1 MRARRSDECAANAE
15 QSRACAARTGRPFA
29 FAAYAAA
36 FRAEVLKGKRAAPRK
51 IALVAPL
58 PFCAMGMAA
67 AGVFGGGAIGAFAT
81 YGWNYWYAL
90 MLPVA
95 VALMT
100 ASIANIDARQ
110 KLRSVLG
117 LPLPPSSA
125 WWAKT
130 AYALVLA
137 LAANLVVLTAGVA
150 VNLLGCDAPSAA
162 AGLVAAVLLV
172 VGNAWMVPAGLV
184 LTTRFGTLAGIAIPV
199 ALQLGAGIAFWT
211 SSAWF
216 LFPPA
221 TALRA
226 VSPFMGV
233 APSGVPLEAGD
244 PLLSFGWE
252 AMLGLGIAVAIFVA
266 LAVFGA
272 RWYGRR
278 EAK

>member
-1 MRARRSDECAANAE
+1 
-15 QSRACAARTGRPFA
+15 
-29 FAAYAAA
+29 
-36 FRAEVLKGKRAAPRK
+36 
-51 IALVAPL
+51 
-58 PFCAMGMAA
+58 
-67 AGVFGGGAIGAFAT
+67 
-81 YGWNYWYAL
+81 
-90 MLPVA
+90 
-95 VALMT
+95 
-100 ASIANIDARQ
+100 
-110 KLRSVLG
+110 
-117 LPLPPSSA
+117 
-125 WWAKT
+125 
-130 AYALVLA
+130 
-137 LAANLVVLTAGVA
+137 
-150 VNLLGCDAPSAA
+150 
-162 AGLVAAVLLV
+162 
-172 VGNAWMVPAGLV
+172 MVPAGLV

-272 RWYGRR
+272 RWYGKR

>member
-1 MRARRSDECAANAE
+1 MTGRRAGGRAEAAE
-15 QSRACAARTGRPFA
+15 SLHACAERAERPSA
-29 FAAYAAA
+29 FAVYMAA
-36 FRAEVLKGKRAAPRK
+36 FRAEALKGKRAAPRK

-95 VALMT
+95 VALVT

-110 KLRSVLG
+110 KLRPVLG

-125 WWAKT
+125 WWAKV

-150 VNLLGCDAPSAA
+150 ADLLGCDAPSAA
-162 AGLVAAVLLV
+162 AGLVTAVLLV
-172 VGNAWMVPAGLV
+172 VGNAWMVPVGLA
-184 LTTRFGTLAGIAIPV
+184 LTTRFGTLAGIAVPV
-199 ALQLGAGIAFWT
+199 MLQLGMGIAFWT
-211 SSAWF
+211 SPAWF

-221 TALRA
+221 TTLCAA
-226 VSPFMGV
+226 SPFMGV

-244 PLLSFGWE
+244 PLGSFGWE
-252 AMLGLGIAVAIFVA
+252 AMLGLGIAVAVFVVLAA
-266 LAVFGA
+266 LGA